1 MTQEQHGPDLDA
13 TVRSRLRS
21 LRLARGWTLDELAG
35 RAHVSPSTLS
45 RLETGDRRLALDLL
59 VALARALETTIDELV
74 ASGSDDDVIIRPSKG
89 TVDGVTVWPLSR
101 PGAGP
106 GRSVTKM
113 RLTPRRRRPEPR
125 VHPGRDW
132 FYVLSG
138 TVRLHLGGRE
148 LLVREGEAAEFATM
162 TPHAL
167 LAHGGPAEII
177 SIFDHDGQRAH
188 LTPSR

>member
-1 MTQEQHGPDLDA
+1 MTQDPDLDA
-13 TVRSRLRS
+13 TVRGRLRS
-21 LRLARGWTLDELAG
+21 LRLARGWTLEELAG

-59 VALARALETTIDELV
+59 VPLARALDTTIDELV
-74 ASGSDDDVIIRPSKG
+74 ASGSDDDVIIRPRKNV
-89 TVDGVTVWPLSR
+89 VDGMTVWPLSR
-101 PGAGP
+101 PGGGAA
-106 GRSVTKM
+106 RSVAKM
-113 RLTPRRRRPEPR
+113 RLTSRRRAPEPR

-148 LLVREGEAAEFATM
+148 LLVQQGEAAEFATM

-167 LAHGGPAEII
+167 TAHGGPAEII
-177 SIFDHDGQRAH
+177 SIFDHDGERTH
-188 LTPSR
+188 LSPPR